1 MTRSSFIIIIYCL
14 VSFPSLLIPI
24 NCYEYD
30 HLSLPNR
37 QEYGLFIFG
46 DSLFDAGNNN
56 YINTTTDFQANF
68 WPYGESFFDS
78 PTGRFSDGRLIPD
91 FIAEYANLP
100 LIPTFLPSNKHRQF
114 TYGVNFA
121 SGGAGALAATH
132 QGYVID
138 LKTQLNYFKIVDK
151 KLKQKLGIAGAKT
164 LLSKSVYLF
173 SVGGNDYFTLF
184 TANSSKIQSKNEY
197 VGMVIGNLTTSIK
210 EIYKKGGRKFG
221 FANLLP
227 LGCIP
232 GMKVLLPGNRG
243 CCVEEAQ
250 ELVRLHNKALS
261 RLLQELETQLQGFRY
276 ANHDFYTSLSQRINN
291 PSKYGFKDAT
301 ACCGSGPYRGI
312 YSCGGKRGIEEY
324 ELCENPD
331 EYLFYDSDHSSEK
344 AYKQIAELMWNG
356 TPTETGPYNLRM
368 LFDQI

>member
-1 MTRSSFIIIIYCL
+1 MKYSSYFIMTRSSFIIIIYCL

-91 FIAEYANLP
+91 FIGISTYICWKFSFFLFYTWNWINSLDLILFHYWSVTAEYANLP

-132 QGYVID
+132 QGYVS
-138 LKTQLNYFKIVDK
+138 NWC
-151 KLKQKLGIAGAKT
+151 
-164 LLSKSVYLF
+164 
-173 SVGGNDYFTLF
+173 
-184 TANSSKIQSKNEY
+184 
-197 VGMVIGNLTTSIK
+197 NLTDL
-210 EIYKKGGRKFG
+210 
-221 FANLLP
+221 A
-227 LGCIP
+227 
-232 GMKVLLPGNRG
+232 
-243 CCVEEAQ
+243 
-250 ELVRLHNKALS
+250 
-261 RLLQELETQLQGFRY
+261 
-276 ANHDFYTSLSQRINN
+276 
-291 PSKYGFKDAT
+291 
-301 ACCGSGPYRGI
+301 
-312 YSCGGKRGIEEY
+312 
-324 ELCENPD
+324 
-331 EYLFYDSDHSSEK
+331 
-344 AYKQIAELMWNG
+344 
-356 TPTETGPYNLRM
+356 
-368 LFDQI
+368 